1 MSTESVVCLC
11 DELLLSVSIR
21 DLHYNALILNEKSN
35 VSHKANVLCMEYI
48 AENFVLNRQT
58 WTLQI

>member
-21 DLHYNALILNEKSN
+21 DLDYNALILNEKSI
-35 VSHKANVLCMEYI
+35 VSRKVNVLCLLQKT
-48 AENFVLNRQT
+48 VLNRQT
-58 WTLQI
+58 WTL